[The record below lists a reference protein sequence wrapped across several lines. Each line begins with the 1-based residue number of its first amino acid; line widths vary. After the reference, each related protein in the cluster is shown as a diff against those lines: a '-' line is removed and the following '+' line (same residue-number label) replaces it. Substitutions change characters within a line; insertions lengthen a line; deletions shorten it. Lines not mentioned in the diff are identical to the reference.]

1 MKREY
6 PESPFV
12 GVGVVIWRQE
22 EVLLIRRGKPPREG
36 EWSLPGGAQN
46 VGETVRDTALREVRE
61 ETGLTIHLG
70 DLIEVVDAIF
80 PDENGKILHHYTLI
94 DFVGEWAAG
103 TAIAS
108 DDAAEVRWVLPQD
121 MKKYQL
127 WTETERIILKSA
139 GMRYR

>member
-12 GVGVVIWRQE
+12 GVGVVIWRQD

-108 DDAAEVRWVLPQD
+108 DDAAEVRWVLPHD
-121 MKKYQL
+121 IKKYQL
-127 WTETERIILKSA
+127 WSETERIILKSA
-139 GMRYR
+139 GMR